1 MRAPPSIFVVAGAA
15 LAVLVACA
23 SSSSSAPGSAAAKI
37 ITDDCPAH
45 GGACVPVGS
54 CGRGQGHMGREA
66 CLEGHD
72 TVCCYPESVCGG
84 TETFECCS
92 GGSAFRLTC
101 ENGLAVCP
109 SNQAKKPIGQCR
121 W

>member
-1 MRAPPSIFVVAGAA
+1 MRAPHSILVVAGAA

-23 SSSSSAPGSAAAKI
+23 SSPSPTPGGVAAKVV
-37 ITDDCPAH
+37 TDDCPAH

-54 CGRGQGHMGREA
+54 CGRGQGHMGREICA
-66 CLEGHD
+66 EGHD
-72 TVCCYPESVCGG
+72 VVCCFPESVCGG
-84 TETFECCS
+84 PETFECCS

-109 SNQAKKPIGQCR
+109 ANQAKKPIGQCR